1 VGSLENRL
9 SRLEK
14 GAVELS
20 GEAARDAKLERERAI
35 MVMIVDECA
44 RLKASGEQGTTWELL
59 ARAVHN
65 VVVAQYADLGEEL
78 HKYIADGWIETLRS
92 WSRLEGM
99 VKAGRE
105 GPPRAEP
112 DKAARAQHGRREDGS
127 SVPRMR
133 LEDHGIR

>member
-1 VGSLENRL
+1 MGSLENRL

-14 GAVELS
+14 GTLELS
-20 GEAARDAKLERERAI
+20 GEAARDEKLERERAI

-59 ARAVHN
+59 ARAVRN
-65 VVVAQYADLGEEL
+65 VVAESYPELGEES

-92 WSRLEGM
+92 WSRLEWM

-105 GPPRAEP
+105 GPPRA
-112 DKAARAQHGRREDGS
+112 
-127 SVPRMR
+127 
-133 LEDHGIR
+133 